1 VRTVGPSGAPL
12 LDFVG
17 AGARL
22 YSRVSPDCEPM
33 SAMTEPNALP
43 ASLDVDGA
51 ADTFSRCGRVRIADF
66 LEASSAARLYACLE
80 AEVPWR
86 LVYNEGEEQVVLD
99 EQALA
104 KLGADGQREIL
115 QRVLIRAQDTFQYL
129 YRSFPMV
136 TAYKNGEHPELFLH
150 RVFEFLNESETLDL
164 LRKITGIAE
173 LLKADAQATLYR
185 PGHFL
190 TQHDDSGREKEHRR
204 VAYVLSMTRDWRPDW
219 GGNLQFLKANGDVEE
234 VWMPRF
240 NSLALFRVPTSHMVS
255 YVAPFAKQPRYAIT
269 GWLCDA

>member
-1 VRTVGPSGAPL
+1 
-12 LDFVG
+12 
-17 AGARL
+17 
-22 YSRVSPDCEPM
+22 M
-33 SAMTEPNALP
+33 SATTEPNALP
-43 ASLDVDGA
+43 TALDIDGA
-51 ADTFSRCGRVRIADF
+51 TATFARSGRVRIADF
-66 LEASSAARLYACLE
+66 LEAPSAARLYACLE
-80 AEVPWR
+80 DEVPWR
-86 LVYNEGEEQVVLD
+86 LVYNEGEKQITLD
-99 EQALA
+99 EQALS

-115 QRVLIRAQDTFQYL
+115 QRVLVRAQDQFQYL

-150 RVFEFLNESETLDL
+150 RVFEFLNEPDTLDL
-164 LRKITGIAE
+164 LRKITGIAD

-190 TQHDDSGREKEHRR
+190 TPHDDSGREKEHRR

-219 GGNLQFLKANGDVEE
+219 GGHLQFLNANGDVEE

-240 NSLALFRVPTSHMVS
+240 NSLALFRVPTPHMVS
-255 YVAPFAKQPRYAIT
+255 YVSPFAKQPRYAIT